1 MLNLKRKKKFLKNNW
16 TLGSNFGNHTK
27 IYYYAKSF
35 TKEKMPTPHLKKQEN
50 DVFFDSFIELPSEG
64 RSANSRL

>member
-1 MLNLKRKKKFLKNNW
+1 MQKVQ
-16 TLGSNFGNHTK
+16 
-27 IYYYAKSF
+27 

-50 DVFFDSFIELPSEG
+50 DVFFDSFIALPYEG